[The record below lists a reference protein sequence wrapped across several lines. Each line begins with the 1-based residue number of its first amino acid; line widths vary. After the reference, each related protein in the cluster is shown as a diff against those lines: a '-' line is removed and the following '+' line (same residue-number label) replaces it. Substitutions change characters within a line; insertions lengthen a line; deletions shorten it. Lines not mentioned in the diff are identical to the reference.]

1 MLPLVA
7 LVGRPNVGKSTIF
20 NALTRTRDALVHD
33 QPGVTRDR
41 NYGVCRL
48 DEDNHFLVV
57 DTGGIAEEEEGL
69 AGATTRQARAAAAE
83 ADLILFVVD
92 ARDGSSAMDD
102 EILAWLRKLSRPTLL
117 LINKI
122 DGTDED
128 SVRSEFAR
136 YGFSEM
142 LTVSAAHRQGLDDL
156 LEEVVQRLPEE
167 GSGEELDND
176 PNRIRIAFVG
186 RPNVGKSTLT
196 NALVGAK
203 VSIVSNRPQT
213 TRHRLLGIATYPEG
227 QLVLVDTP
235 GLHKVQKR
243 AMNRVMNRAAR
254 GSLEGVDAGLLV
266 IEAGRWDEEDS
277 LAFNVLRDAGIPVVL
292 VVNKIDRLKDKG
304 ALLPFLQEV
313 TAGRDFSS
321 VHPISAQKRNGLEA
335 LVRDVLALLPEAPPM
350 FGEDEIT
357 DRSQRFLAGE
367 LVREQLMRQLG
378 EELPYATTVEIE
390 RFTEDGNLL
399 RIGAVIWVEREGQKA
414 IVIGKGGTRLK
425 EIGAKSRLQM
435 ERLFGAKVFLE
446 TWVRV
451 REGWSDDEAALKA
464 FGYE

>member
-1 MLPLVA
+1 MNDTTSHRCGSVA
-7 LVGRPNVGKSTIF
+7 VI
-20 NALTRTRDALVHD
+20 
-33 QPGVTRDR
+33 
-41 NYGVCRL
+41 
-48 DEDNHFLVV
+48 
-57 DTGGIAEEEEGL
+57 
-69 AGATTRQARAAAAE
+69 
-83 ADLILFVVD
+83 
-92 ARDGSSAMDD
+92 
-102 EILAWLRKLSRPTLL
+102 
-117 LINKI
+117 
-122 DGTDED
+122 
-128 SVRSEFAR
+128 
-136 YGFSEM
+136 
-142 LTVSAAHRQGLDDL
+142 
-156 LEEVVQRLPEE
+156 
-167 GSGEELDND
+167 
-176 PNRIRIAFVG
+176 G

-213 TRHRLLGIATYPEG
+213 TRHRLLGIATFPEG

-235 GLHKVQKR
+235 GLHRQQKR

-254 GSLEGVDAGLLV
+254 GALEGVDVGLLV
-266 IEAGRWDEEDS
+266 IEAGRWDEEDT
-277 LAFNVLRDAGIPVVL
+277 LAFNVLRDADIPVVL
-292 VVNKIDRLKDKG
+292 VVNKVDRLKDKG
-304 ALLPFLQEV
+304 ALLPFLQEI
-313 TAGRDFSS
+313 TEGRDFAS

-335 LVRDVLALLPEAPPM
+335 LVRDVLKLLPEAPPM

-367 LVREQLMRQLG
+367 LVREQLMSQLV

-390 RFTEDGNLL
+390 RFAEDGNLL

-414 IVIGKGGTRLK
+414 IVIGKGGARLK
-425 EIGAKSRLQM
+425 DIGAKARMQM